1 MRPEILWLALLVG
14 ACNWLFRYVPTMMNL
29 HRLPANSV
37 LMRLLGA
44 TGPAAIGTLF
54 VASVMP
60 LFDEPAGGGL
70 VLAAGLAA
78 VCLTFAW
85 TRSVVMATIAGAVA
99 YGLCFWLAVP
109 AA

>member
-44 TGPAAIGTLF
+44 TGPAAIATLF
-54 VASVMP
+54 VASVLP
-60 LFDEPAGGGL
+60 QVWPVPRDLWP
-70 VLAAGLAA
+70 LAAGTLAVVLA
-78 VCLTFAW
+78 FLPK
-85 TRSVVMATIAGAVA
+85 RSVVAATIAGAVA
-99 YGLCFWLAVP
+99 YGVAFALA
-109 AA
+109 